1 MEALAAECDIIGNP
15 ARNPALPP
23 DSGDSY
29 SMRADQF
36 NGAPKKWFN
45 GRECFEQS
53 VKADTLMEHLK

>member
-1 MEALAAECDIIGNP
+1 MEVLAAECEIIG
-15 ARNPALPP
+15 NPALPP

-36 NGAPKKWFN
+36 NGAPQKWFN

-53 VKADTLMEHLK
+53 GKAL